1 MLPPVIQS
9 KPARRTHPL
18 RTLPVPSRYCS
29 PITGGPVD
37 AYSAFRLWGQSS
49 GTASSAADGRI
60 YTKRLL
66 SWHTVQRATLS
77 RHRFLLSCF
86 FQNSIN
92 RRESQPANFQNIPP
106 AFRQFSTRPCAL
118 SSQQSGPE
126 ARRNPLGALSSR
138 RNLTAGRDTLHT
150 VCAQPLPGD
159 PETRHRI
166 PAAPAEAALFRA
178 SAPSVG

>member
-1 MLPPVIQS
+1 MTQLSFTGRTKSVLPPVIQS
-9 KPARRTHPL
+9 KPARKAHPL

-77 RHRFLLSCF
+77 RHRFLLSF

-92 RRESQPANFQNIPP
+92 QRESQPANFQNIPP
-106 AFRQFSTRPCAL
+106 PFQQFSTRPRAL
-118 SSQQSGPE
+118 SSPQDRPE
-126 ARRNPLGALSSR
+126 IRRKPLWDSFLPPKPYSRERYSSYGLR
-138 RNLTAGRDTLHT
+138 TTASR
-150 VCAQPLPGD
+150 
-159 PETRHRI
+159 
-166 PAAPAEAALFRA
+166 
-178 SAPSVG
+178 